1 MLARKFA
8 SFRLHLAGITQNKQK
23 CLIFI
28 VVPKAGKILFTLDQ
42 NEEKINIK
50 KYTNN

>member
-8 SFRLHLAGITQNKQK
+8 SYRLHMAGITQNKQK

-28 VVPKAGKILFTLDQ
+28 VVPQGRKSVSQIRSKRRKERKTFDLI
-42 NEEKINIK
+42 
-50 KYTNN
+50 

>member
-8 SFRLHLAGITQNKQK
+8 RYRLHMARIIQNKQK

-28 VVPKAGKILFTLDQ
+28 IVPEGRKNFLVKLDQ
-42 NEEKINIK
+42 NEEKINMK
-50 KYTNN
+50 N